1 MEESFSGRAQKENS
15 HFNLLTELIPLKHR
29 YIVLFLILTSFWLQ
43 AQNVVSHDTIVPAKG
58 NVKGQL
64 KEIKKE
70 KVEHHSDSTGSQ
82 PRLAQ
87 IDTLIQNKY
96 GDLLNDDTAYNK
108 RYPLWIPAVQTFGF
122 DFLIFSMD
130 RYVLKYDFSTQVGFN
145 SWNHNIKTG
154 WEWDT
159 DRFGMNFIAHPY
171 SGTLSFNTARS
182 NGYNYWQSVP
192 FAVGGSLMWEY
203 FGENTLPSYNDIINT
218 PINGAFLGEISYRI
232 SSNILDDRTMGME
245 RVMREIA
252 AGIIDPVRGLNR
264 LMQGKSFRKT
274 NLEVYQKEPLNI
286 TLYAGMQKLK
296 NDPENIS
303 KTGTYNEILN
313 LQLDYGNPFEN
324 RTRKPYDFFKLR
336 VDLNY
341 GVGRKILDNIRG
353 YGILYGKNFLSD
365 SGNKA
370 MLVGL
375 YQYYDY
381 WDNKTFELG
390 AIGFGSGVIT
400 KLPVHKAS
408 RSNLYI
414 SVHLALIPFAGS
426 STRFGPDTSQYRDY
440 NFGGGLEGKFEST
453 INAGKRATA
462 TLTAY
467 YYWIHSYVGL
477 KEDNFITII
486 KPRVTVS
493 VYKNLAVGFEPAFY
507 YNDVHSPN
515 SPVVHLARTEWK
527 AFVMIYLEDSQRRGH
542 YN

>member
-1 MEESFSGRAQKENS
+1 MKTLCVIA
-15 HFNLLTELIPLKHR
+15 LLIFF
-29 YIVLFLILTSFWLQ
+29 LFRIQ

-70 KVEHHSDSTGSQ
+70 KVVNHSDSKGSQ
-82 PRLAQ
+82 PTPALV
-87 IDTLIQNKY
+87 DTTLQNKY
-96 GDLLNDDTAYNK
+96 ADLLNDDTAYNK
-108 RYPLWIPAVQTFGF
+108 RYSLWIPAVETFGF
-122 DFLIFSMD
+122 NAFVFSID
-130 RYVLKYDFSTQVGFN
+130 RYVFKYDYSTQVGFN
-145 SWNHNIKTG
+145 CWKHNIKTG

-159 DRFGMNFIAHPY
+159 DRFGVNFIGHPY
-171 SGTLSFNTARS
+171 SGNLSFNTARS
-182 NGYNYWQSVP
+182 TGYNFWQSAP
-192 FAVGGSLMWEY
+192 FAIGGSLMWEY

-218 PINGAFLGEISYRI
+218 PISGIFLGELSYRI

-245 RVMREIA
+245 RVLREVA
-252 AGIIDPVRGLNR
+252 SGIINPARGLNR

-286 TLYAGMQKLK
+286 TFYGGIQKLK
-296 NDPENIS
+296 KNPQDLSNTPN
-303 KTGTYNEILN
+303 YNGILN

-336 VDLNY
+336 IDLSI
-341 GVGRKILDNIRG
+341 GAGRKILDNVRG
-353 YGILYGKNFLSD
+353 YGILYGKNYQSD

-370 MLVGL
+370 MLFGV

-381 WDNKTFELG
+381 WDNRDFELG
-390 AIGFGSGVIT
+390 AIGFGAGIIT
-400 KLPVHKAS
+400 KLPVNKAS
-408 RSNLYI
+408 KSNLYT
-414 SVHLALIPFAGS
+414 SVHLSAIPFSGV
-426 STRFGPDTSQYRDY
+426 STRYGPDTSQYRDY
-440 NFGGGLEGKFEST
+440 NFGSGLQGKFEST

-467 YYWIHSYVGL
+467 YYWVHSFVGL
-477 KEDNFITII
+477 KEDNFITIV

-493 VYKNLAVGFEPAFY
+493 LYKNMAVGIEPAFY

-515 SPVVHLARTEWK
+515 AAVVHLARTEYK
-527 AFVMIYLEDSQRRGH
+527 VFFMLYLEDTQRRGH

>member
-1 MEESFSGRAQKENS
+1 MKTLCILF
-15 HFNLLTELIPLKHR
+15 F
-29 YIVLFLILTSFWLQ
+29 LFLSSFWLQ

-58 NVKGQL
+58 NEKKQL

-70 KVEHHSDSTGSQ
+70 KVEHHSDAKGSQ
-82 PRLAQ
+82 PTLALV
-87 IDTLIQNKY
+87 DTTVQNKY
-96 GDLLNDDTAYNK
+96 ADLLNDDTAYNK
-108 RYPLWIPAVQTFGF
+108 RYPIWIPAVETFGF
-122 DFLIFSMD
+122 NALIFSID
-130 RYVLKYDFSTQVGFN
+130 RYVFKYDFATEVGMS
-145 SWNHNIKTG
+145 SWKHNFKTG

-159 DRFGMNFIAHPY
+159 DRFGVNFIGHPY
-171 SGTLSFNTARS
+171 SGNLSFNTARS
-182 NGYNYWQSVP
+182 TGYNFWQSIP

-218 PINGAFLGEISYRI
+218 PVSGVFLGELSYRL
-232 SSNILDDRTMGME
+232 SSNILDDRTRGME

-264 LMQGKSFRKT
+264 IMQGKSFRKT
-274 NLEVYQKEPLNI
+274 NVEVYQKEPLNI
-286 TLYAGMQKLK
+286 TLYGGVQKLK
-296 NDPENIS
+296 KDPEDITNTSI
-303 KTGTYNEILN
+303 YNEILN

-336 VDLNY
+336 VDLVY
-341 GVGRKILDNIRG
+341 GAGRKFLDNVRG
-353 YGILYGKNFLSD
+353 YGILYGKNYQSD
-365 SGNKA
+365 SGNRA
-370 MLVGL
+370 MLFGL

-381 WDNKTFELG
+381 WDNKDFELG
-390 AIGFGSGVIT
+390 AIGFGSGIIT

-408 RSNLYI
+408 KSNLYTSI
-414 SVHLALIPFAGS
+414 HLAVIPFSGV

-440 NFGGGLEGKFEST
+440 NFGSGLEGKFETT

-467 YYWIHSYVGL
+467 YYWIHSFVGL
-477 KEDNFITII
+477 TEDNFITII

-493 VYKNLAVGFEPAFY
+493 LYKNLAVGFEPAFY

-515 SPVVHLARTEWK
+515 APVVHLARTELK
-527 AFVMIYLEDSQRRGH
+527 AFIMLYLEDTQRRGH